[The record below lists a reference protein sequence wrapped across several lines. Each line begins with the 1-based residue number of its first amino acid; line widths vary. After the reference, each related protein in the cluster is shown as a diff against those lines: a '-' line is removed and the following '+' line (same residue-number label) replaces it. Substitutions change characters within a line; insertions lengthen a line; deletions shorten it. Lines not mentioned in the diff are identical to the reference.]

1 MARSAKEES
10 PGYTNESLRMLESE
24 EGQLNAVFACFGS
37 AAQHAQMFEQSLVR
51 FLTIYNRVALGSTT
65 VEDVLQKMTMGKL
78 LKRVEKVVT
87 FPDDSFVEKFD
98 AVVRAR
104 NFLMHDF
111 FIDRASELESSEGRM
126 ALLTE
131 LITIEKALDHS
142 RVTVNAMRIAMCRT
156 LGIEDEWAQ
165 DYSG

>member
-1 MARSAKEES
+1 MAESNKEES
-10 PGYTNESLRMLESE
+10 SGYTDESLRMLESE

-37 AAQHAQMFEQSLVR
+37 AAQHAQMFEQSLKR
-51 FLTIYNRVALGSTT
+51 FLTIYNRMALGSTT
-65 VEDVLQKMTMGKL
+65 VEEVLRKKTMGEL
-78 LKRVEKVVT
+78 LKRVKKVVT
-87 FPDDSFVEKFD
+87 FQDDSFVDRFD
-98 AVVRAR
+98 AVVRER

-111 FIDRASELESSEGRM
+111 FIERAAQLKSPKGRM